1 MIMYGDCPCRIK
13 GLTTAGIA
21 KKELLTSLGL
31 AASKPM
37 NTKVVGIVESALIP

>member
-13 GLTTAGIA
+13 GLTKAGIA

-31 AASKPM
+31 TALKPL
-37 NTKVVGIVESALIP
+37 NAKVVGIIESALIP